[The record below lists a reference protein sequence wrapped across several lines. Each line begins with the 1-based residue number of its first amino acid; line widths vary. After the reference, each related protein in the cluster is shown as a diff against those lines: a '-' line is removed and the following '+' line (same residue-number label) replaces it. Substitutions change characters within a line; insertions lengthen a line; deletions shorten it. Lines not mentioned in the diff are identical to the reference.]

1 MPLVPDPYSTSG
13 GLVDADDPFFHL
25 FPSRGGWIVEQNGEY
40 IGHVKKLKKGW
51 VLGPAWATGRQK
63 QLLDRACNL
72 LDARAN
78 DGNHL
83 KESGD
88 RTMETRNRR
97 GVGESTEG
105 VEITIPTMG
114 WEQIDGDMDP
124 GAHGGTIARSDG
136 HTIELLKIQP
146 VREYVGDDEARD
158 VGFPFWTREASFD
171 QSDLDPGE
179 KDVQSAMQSIGIDA
193 DYLRDITPTQ
203 RALTLASALLDYGR
217 AEEGPAGWSKD
228 IIHEPVKWQYGD
240 VAGAEY
246 LADEDEAFR
255 NEVLGYDNIRAAL
268 EAKVERMANQSS
280 AAGWSTIG
288 DAMLEDLTE
297 AGFDAESAVAV
308 AEFGEELAV
317 NGDIETSLTLAG
329 VEGDLEKDGYELTNL
344 GGDIPSDEAEV
355 STEHVVRAVTNDLG
369 RSEED
374 VEAAAKGLDWWG
386 ELVTWSTSGY
396 GSVWAKK
403 KGATNGS
410 TVIVTVRNERG
421 DVLHTETKSA
431 INAGIRA
438 SEAAVREIAR
448 AEHTHYE
455 GARPTSTKSDGF
467 HVDHYTRR
475 WTSSNGRV
483 AVVTIEVERPGATS
497 NEVRQQRSDFRVAYL
512 GAGARRTHLE
522 GAFPFD
528 EAVRQLKRLKRVGR
542 TAWIED
548 GAGNFVPVEGALK
561 RPPSLGASERRAP
574 PFSRPPHSRPRT
586 TPRRRR

>member
-1 MPLVPDPYSTSG
+1 MPLVPNPYSPSG
-13 GLVDADDPFFHL
+13 GLVDAEDPFFHL
-25 FPSRGGWIVEQNGEY
+25 SPSRGGWIVEQNGEY

-88 RTMETRNRR
+88 RTME
-97 GVGESTEG
+97 
-105 VEITIPTMG
+105 ITIPTMG

-124 GAHGGTIARSDG
+124 GTYGGTIARGDG
-136 HTIELLKIQP
+136 HTLELLKIQP

-171 QSDLDPGE
+171 ESDLDPGK

-255 NEVLGYDNIRAAL
+255 NEVLGYDDIRTAL

-374 VEAAAKGLDWWG
+374 VEAAAKGFDWWG
-386 ELVTWSTSGY
+386 ELVTWSTSEY
-396 GSVWAKK
+396 GSVWAKRRE
-403 KGATNGS
+403 GTATTEPRHQRMNEKPAAVTGQPVS
-410 TVIVTVRNERG
+410 DRDIKIGDYVATRPMRGIGGTMEGEVIGQGRVNVTVHTRVRFSPEGPWFDQDHKVPRLHIGYVRRGEIIHPVTHGGERG
-421 DVLHTETKSA
+421 DA
-431 INAGIRA
+431 
-438 SEAAVREIAR
+438 
-448 AEHTHYE
+448 
-455 GARPTSTKSDGF
+455 P
-467 HVDHYTRR
+467 
-475 WTSSNGRV
+475 
-483 AVVTIEVERPGATS
+483 
-497 NEVRQQRSDFRVAYL
+497 DFRVAYL

-528 EAVRQLKRLKRVGR
+528 EAVRQLRRLKRVGR

-561 RPPSLGASERRAP
+561 RPPSLEASERRAP